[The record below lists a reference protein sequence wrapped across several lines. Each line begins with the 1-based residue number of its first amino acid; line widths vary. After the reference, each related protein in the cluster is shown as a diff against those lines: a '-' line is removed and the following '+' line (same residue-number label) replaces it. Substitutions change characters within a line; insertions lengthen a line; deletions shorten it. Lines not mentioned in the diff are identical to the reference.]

1 MVGKSWGS
9 SGSAA
14 GQSFDF
20 VRLLYIIRLYLS
32 LLFRRQAGI
41 EYNYMLCIIA
51 WGCFFLAHFRHG
63 GGSWSAWFLFC
74 LLQKVWQ
81 KKTTE
86 GLIARRQA
94 KRLCKPRGMRGEDF
108 CLPVI
113 VQAELPVI
121 YYQVKPD
128 RFVFIYFKCFK
139 NINRRNRNE
148 YYYLSFI

>member
-81 KKTTE
+81 KKKTAA
-86 GLIARRQA
+86 GLIARKPT
-94 KRLCKPRGMRGEDF
+94 KRPCKPRASAGSASWREGWGF
-108 CLPVI
+108 LAAGGCP
-113 VQAELPVI
+113 AELPVI
-121 YYQVKPD
+121 TFQAKPD
-128 RFVFIYFKCFK
+128 RFQYVLFLCVYIPISQK
-139 NINRRNRNE
+139 
-148 YYYLSFI
+148 